1 MNPRTRRHRRRTQIN
16 PGQRHTI
23 RTSGMP
29 EEQLLHGLRAA
40 ADVAPH
46 QIGVIAL

>member
-1 MNPRTRRHRRRTQIN
+1 M
-16 PGQRHTI
+16 I

-40 ADVAPH
+40 ADVTPH
-46 QIGVIAL
+46 KIAVVPL